1 MQFSQIQHILRNA
14 VCTTPPS
21 SPALKPIPL
30 ADLEMTLELLASI
43 LRFQMEGEA
52 AKFAGPPLV
61 SRKRSFEEIFGED
74 SDEDEDEEE
83 DEEEESGMLNRA
95 HAQQEESHAA
105 SLRAVEEYTKS
116 QTAK

>member
-30 ADLEMTLELLASI
+30 ADLEMTLELLAAI
-43 LRFQMEGEA
+43 LHFQVEGEA

-74 SDEDEDEEE
+74 SDE

-116 QTAK
+116 QPTK

>member
-30 ADLEMTLELLASI
+30 ADLEMTLELLAAI
-43 LRFQMEGEA
+43 LHFQVEGEA

-74 SDEDEDEEE
+74 SDEDE

>member
-74 SDEDEDEEE
+74 SDEDE
-83 DEEEESGMLNRA
+83 EEESGMLNRA